1 METIELVIPVLTVFG
16 LPAAWLIT
24 ELLDARKLV
33 RVGLGLAVVAIAA
46 GMLMTVGVS
55 EAART
60 SAHTRCFLK
69 IGELLDS
76 GDIATV
82 KRAVAAYN
90 EDGKHSP
97 WEVVRVLC
105 YLGK

>member
-1 METIELVIPVLTVFG
+1 METIELVIPVLIVLG
-16 LPAAWLIT
+16 LPAAWLMS

-33 RVGLGLAVVAIAA
+33 RVGLGLAVVAMAA
-46 GMLMTVGVS
+46 SMLMTVGVG
-55 EAART
+55 EAGRT
-60 SAHTRCFLK
+60 SAHARCFLK

-97 WEVVRVLC
+97 WDVERVLC
-105 YLGK
+105 HQGK